1 VSLNRGNAV
10 AKPIFCVVLGD
21 ARYWSVEA
29 EWPDGTIEQVETF
42 KHYLEAINWLS
53 TDSEAWVS
61 AREVGPGN
69 ITTAGRYRSSA
80 SR

>member
-1 VSLNRGNAV
+1 MSLNRGNAV

-21 ARYWSVEA
+21 AQYWSVEA
-29 EWPDGTIEQVETF
+29 EWPDGTIEKVETF

-53 TDSEAWVS
+53 ADSEAWVT
-61 AREVGPGN
+61 ARGVSPGN
-69 ITTAGRYRSSA
+69 VTTAGRFRSGI